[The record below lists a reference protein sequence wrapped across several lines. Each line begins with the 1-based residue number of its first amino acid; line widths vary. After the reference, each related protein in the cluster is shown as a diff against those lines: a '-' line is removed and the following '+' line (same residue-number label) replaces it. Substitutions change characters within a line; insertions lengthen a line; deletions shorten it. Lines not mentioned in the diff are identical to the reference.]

1 MTCPQEKNNMGHQR
15 HYDPLR
21 PHRTGDVEERYEF
34 THGSNSVCVYDLA
47 TLRFVTEIP
56 VGTKPDC
63 HATSL
68 DNKYLYIACLDGLY
82 CIGQDTLRVEKVID
96 TGPVY
101 ATNVMPDGST
111 MFVHDLAGGVV
122 ILKDIADMAGIHIHK
137 RLPVIPGATYRTEIG
152 GKGHF
157 IGNGDR
163 YYLCAGWK
171 SALAFL
177 FDRESDYSFE
187 VFMPETPDLLNSDD
201 LVINRAKTKAY
212 TACHRYKAASYVA
225 VIDITTRQVIGK
237 IPTGKGTCGL
247 TMSNDERYVIA
258 SNDDD
263 DSITVID
270 TETDSVVSTVS
281 ARKGFEAL
289 GITGYIQGI
298 SVGTDDAIYVYGC
311 SGNGAL
317 VRFTAITDTG
327 SYTISHKDGMYV
339 S

>member
-1 MTCPQEKNNMGHQR
+1 MNR

-21 PHRTGDVEERYEF
+21 PNRIHDSAERYEF
-34 THGSNSVCVYDLA
+34 THGAGSVCVYDLA
-47 TLRFVTEIP
+47 TMRFIKEIP
-56 VGTKPDC
+56 VGEKPDC

-68 DNKYLYIACLDGLY
+68 DNRYLYIACHDGLY
-82 CIGQDTLRVEKVID
+82 CISQNALAVERVLD

-111 MFVHDLAGGVV
+111 MLVHDLRGGIV
-122 ILKDIADMAGIHIHK
+122 IVKDIADMDRIHIHK
-137 RLPVIPGATYRTEIG
+137 RVAVIPGATYRTEIG

-157 IGNGDR
+157 IGDGR

-171 SALAFL
+171 SALTFL

-187 VFMPETPDLLNSDD
+187 VFMPETPDLLRSDD
-201 LVINRAKTKAY
+201 LVINRSKTKAY
-212 TACHRYKAASYVA
+212 AACHGYKAPSYVA
-225 VIDITTRQVIGK
+225 VIDIGARRVVGR

-263 DSITVID
+263 DSISVID
-270 TETDSVVSTVS
+270 AETDTVVNTVS

-317 VRFTAITDTG
+317 VRFTDITG
-327 SYTISHKDGMYV
+327 NGAYVISYSGGMYA
-339 S
+339 SPGPQ

>member
-1 MTCPQEKNNMGHQR
+1 MASPR
-15 HYDPLR
+15 HFDPLR
-21 PHRTGDVEERYEF
+21 PNRVHDGPERYEF
-34 THGSNSVCVYDLA
+34 THGTASVCVYDLA
-47 TLRFVTEIP
+47 TMRFVTEIP
-56 VGTKPDC
+56 VGEKPDC

-68 DNKYLYIACLDGLY
+68 DNAYLYIACHDGLY
-82 CIGQDTLRVEKVID
+82 CIGQDSLEVEKVVD

-101 ATNVMPDGST
+101 ATNVMPDGDT
-111 MFVHDLAGGVV
+111 MFVHDLSGGVV
-122 ILKDIADMAGIHIHK
+122 ILKGITDLARIHVHK
-137 RLPVIPGATYRTEIG
+137 RVAVIPGATYRTEIG

-157 IGNGDR
+157 IDHDR

-171 SALAFL
+171 SALTFL

-187 VFMPETPDLLNSDD
+187 VFMPATAALERSDD

-212 TACHRYKAASYVA
+212 TACHGYQAPSQVA
-225 VIDITTRQVIGK
+225 VIDIRAREVIAR

-263 DSITVID
+263 DSISVID
-270 TETDSVVSTVS
+270 TATDTVVNTLS
-281 ARKGFEAL
+281 ARAGFEAL

-298 SVGTDDAIYVYGC
+298 SVGTDDSIYVYGC

-317 VRFTAITDTG
+317 VRFTDLTG
-327 SYTISHKDGMYV
+327 DGAYVISHRGGLYSSEDGR
-339 S
+339 